1 SRGRRLLHVSQDMS
15 GATVDYYVVRIYR
28 KPPTDDG
35 RGALVGLVETRSGE
49 QRKFQTMEELWH
61 FLKKPVK

>member
-1 SRGRRLLHVSQDMS
+1 MS
-15 GATVDYYVVRIYR
+15 EATVDYYVVRIYR

-35 RGALVGLVETRSGE
+35 RGGALVGLVETRSGE